1 MTTEV
6 SVTQLADQAA
16 ALVRDRLL
24 TGPPKRVTKDV
35 EHWAATLAQRPD
47 DDATLLEQYGQEKHR
62 RDAEVLEQWT
72 DLAGS
77 ADGRA
82 ALLRLVNRRQL
93 VDAGR
98 LLALEALATHAP
110 EVEVAELARVSLN
123 QRPDVRASAARLLA
137 AIGGAESAFV
147 LRKALGR
154 NDDEAGMTA
163 RALADELTTEGEIG
177 FYELLALP
185 PEEQLTR
192 WRALDEQARAHVD
205 EVASDA
211 ERALREAGRVG
222 SAGSDFHV
230 LFREELHAFALLT
243 GIGASA
249 DLQKLARNTLFKRAD
264 LARVAEL
271 APRLDPTVLMEYCNR
286 ALLRQNRRGDR
297 TDRALFALQL
307 LTDDPRLQPAA
318 LFDDLRDALGD
329 VLPEIRARAAALLAS
344 QPERLES
351 ADRSV
356 LTSVFNGL
364 PADLQDR
371 LASVLGQAAL
381 GDSEEMSL
389 AALVRWVSGADASDA
404 RQRISAAAARWRTSE
419 LVPGDAAKLLDAM
432 LRAADVLDLEARRV
446 VDTQIA
452 SVVIDRLDAPDFLEV
467 LRASEPARTV
477 ALKGVGRLVERVAGG
492 RAGAVLDADIE
503 LLSAQAAVGALPD
516 DLGVARSAVRRS
528 LTRAMVDR
536 DDDWDAAFEAAALP
550 IKRVMIGAALSA
562 TRELGR
568 RSVDAQLALDG
579 ATATALIRAREA
591 LASALGAASAA
602 AQGNDAFTRQLDAIE
617 TAVAVATAEDAV
629 VEVPRGVFAWK
640 ASLESGCS
648 PDYDGLAPDR
658 LVEIVDELDRRANT
672 RGTNLARE
680 RPFFAR
686 ELERAVASAVNRGL
700 LEHISMLTRG
710 RPALT
715 RILWTTWAS
724 ERPDLL
730 QATSRLL
737 GDAAEAGE
745 QRAVIGKLDA
755 FVDRLAAQEI
765 PAAVEP
771 LADEALGGAWG
782 RVTPL
787 LALRRRALSAL
798 ESATERQDDEVMAR
812 VARELELPF
821 RVIEG
826 ILFGYFRLRRILAD
840 AGFGQVP
847 VSLGDLIDDSDIDPR
862 LHRIVGVDL
871 GTGRYVVRS
880 LGIVVGD
887 EPVVPAV
894 VEALPADEEETE

>member
-6 SVTQLADQAA
+6 SVTELADQAA
-16 ALVRDRLL
+16 ALVRDHLL

-47 DDATLLEQYGQEKHR
+47 DDATLLEHYAQEKRR
-62 RDAEVLEQWT
+62 RDAEALEQWT

-163 RALADELTTEGEIG
+163 RALADELTSEGEVG

-211 ERALREAGRVG
+211 ERVLREAGRVG

-249 DLQKLARNTLFKRAD
+249 DLQRLARNTLFKRGD

-271 APRLDPTVLMEYCNR
+271 APRLDSTVVMEYCRR
-286 ALLRQNRRGDR
+286 ALLRANRRGER
-297 TDRALFALQL
+297 ADRALFALQL
-307 LTDDPRLQPAA
+307 LTDDPRLDPSV
-318 LFDDLRDALGD
+318 LFDDLRDALVD
-329 VLPEIRARAAALLAS
+329 DLPEMRARAAALLAS
-344 QPERLES
+344 QPDRLEP

-389 AALVRWVSGADASDA
+389 AALVRWVSGAEASDA

-419 LVPGDAAKLLDAM
+419 LIPGNAAKLLDAM
-432 LRAADVLDLEARRV
+432 LRAADSLDLEDRRV

-452 SVVIDRLDAPDFLEV
+452 SVVVDRLDAPDFLEV

-477 ALKGVGRLVERVAGG
+477 ALNGVRRLVERAGA

-503 LLSAQAAVGALPD
+503 LLSAQPAVGALPD

-591 LASALGAASAA
+591 LAGALGAASAA

-629 VEVPRGVFAWK
+629 VEVPRGVLAWK
-640 ASLESGCS
+640 ASLESGSS

-672 RGTNLARE
+672 RGTNLALE

-686 ELERAVASAVNRGL
+686 ELERAVASAVKRGL
-700 LEHISMLTRG
+700 LEHISKLTHG
-710 RPALT
+710 RPALM

-724 ERPDLL
+724 ERPDLP

-862 LHRIVGVDL
+862 LHRIVGVDA